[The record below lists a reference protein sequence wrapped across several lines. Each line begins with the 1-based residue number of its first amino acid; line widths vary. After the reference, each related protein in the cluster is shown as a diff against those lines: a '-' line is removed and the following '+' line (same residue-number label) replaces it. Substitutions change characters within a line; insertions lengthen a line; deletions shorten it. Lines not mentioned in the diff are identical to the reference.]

1 MAADHEAALLDEIRA
16 RPDDDGPRL
25 VFADAL
31 SERGDPWGELI
42 VAGCELARLAREG
55 VVDAERRRE
64 LEERC
69 REIRLRR
76 WHERRWAFDAT
87 LDRGFCTSLSTASDE
102 IRQAEGYELAVLRE
116 VRLAADSAALG
127 ALADSPLVDQL
138 ERLVLWGNVDRHYR
152 RLWLI
157 AEQQRA
163 RADALARLAERA
175 RPRSVELANIEFHQ
189 DELMQLARS
198 PLRESLRRFAVERQ
212 PVGAIELDWPALE
225 ALELVAVQLTGEGID
240 RALRRPAL
248 DSLTALDLS
257 NNSLGGMGLRVILD
271 RALPNLRTLRL
282 RNAFLSADAMATL
295 ARSLLVRRLAALSI
309 GENRT
314 DPTGAALC
322 LVAEAAD
329 QLVELEID
337 QRSLTSED
345 AAEIVRR
352 LRAPLRTLRLRG
364 GGAGFAMM
372 TELVNNAALR
382 GLRTLDLSNQPIGH
396 AAVVALARA
405 ELPALEQLDLSNCRL
420 DQESVYAL
428 AQSPTLPRRVALRL
442 SGNARGPESVTEP
455 LLARFHDVRC

>member
-1 MAADHEAALLDEIRA
+1 
-16 RPDDDGPRL
+16 
-25 VFADAL
+25 
-31 SERGDPWGELI
+31 
-42 VAGCELARLAREG
+42 
-55 VVDAERRRE
+55 
-64 LEERC
+64 
-69 REIRLRR
+69 
-76 WHERRWAFDAT
+76 
-87 LDRGFCTSLSTASDE
+87 
-102 IRQAEGYELAVLRE
+102 
-116 VRLAADSAALG
+116 
-127 ALADSPLVDQL
+127 
-138 ERLVLWGNVDRHYR
+138 
-152 RLWLI
+152 
-157 AEQQRA
+157 
-163 RADALARLAERA
+163 
-175 RPRSVELANIEFHQ
+175 
-189 DELMQLARS
+189 
-198 PLRESLRRFAVERQ
+198 
-212 PVGAIELDWPALE
+212 VGAVELDWPALE
-225 ALELVAVQLTGEGID
+225 ALELVALQLTGEGID

-257 NNSLGGMGLRVILD
+257 NNSLGGVGMRVILD
-271 RALPNLRTLRL
+271 RALPNLCTLRL
-282 RNAFLSADAMATL
+282 RNAFLSADAMTTL

-309 GENRT
+309 GENHT

-364 GGAGFAMM
+364 GSAGFAMM

-428 AQSPTLPRRVALRL
+428 ARSPTLPRRVALRL